1 VRRSTGLLIPNLDV
15 KWQLIN
21 KNNEKHNMTISNES
35 NHPYVLTAS
44 CPGIVGTTARIS
56 GFLASRHCYITD
68 MQQFD
73 DILSGCFFM
82 RCTFLRDEK
91 LSPTLDA
98 LRQEF
103 IKPASEEGMEWAI
116 HDSQAR
122 MRVLIMVSKFDH
134 CLNDLLYRQ
143 SIGELNMDVTA
154 VVSNHPDLQKL
165 ADWYNVP
172 YYHLP
177 VTAETK
183 PEQEARLKKIV
194 EETASDLVVLARY
207 MQVLS
212 DDLCRYL
219 QGRAINI
226 HHSFLPGFKGAKP
239 YHQAHSR
246 GVKLIGATAHFVTA
260 DLDEGPIIEQVVE
273 RVDHTYTPDKMVSAG
288 RNSECVA
295 LSRAVCAYVEHRIF
309 VNGNKTVVF
318 R

>member
-1 VRRSTGLLIPNLDV
+1 MAID
-15 KWQLIN
+15 IN
-21 KNNEKHNMTISNES
+21 KHGNLKINMIKPIES
-35 NHPYVLTAS
+35 NQPYVLTAS

-56 GFLASRHCYITD
+56 GFLAKRHCYITD

-73 DILSGCFFM
+73 DILSGRFFM
-82 RCTFLRDEK
+82 RCTFLRDTT
-91 LSPTLDA
+91 LSPSLDL
-98 LRQEF
+98 LREEF
-103 IKPASEEGMEWAI
+103 IETASQESMEWAI
-116 HDSQAR
+116 HDSQSR

-143 SIGELNMDVTA
+143 SIGELNMEVSA
-154 VVSNHPDLQKL
+154 VVSNHPDLRKL
-165 ADWYNVP
+165 TEWYNIP

-177 VTAETK
+177 ITAETK
-183 PEQEARLKKIV
+183 SNQEAQLKNII

-212 DDLCRYL
+212 NDLCHYL

-239 YHQAHSR
+239 YHQAHNR

-273 RVDHTYTPDKMVSAG
+273 RVDHTYTPEKMVSAG
-288 RNSECVA
+288 RNSECIA
-295 LSRAVCAYVEHRIF
+295 LSRAVCAFVEHRIF
-309 VNGNKTVVF
+309 INGDKTVVF